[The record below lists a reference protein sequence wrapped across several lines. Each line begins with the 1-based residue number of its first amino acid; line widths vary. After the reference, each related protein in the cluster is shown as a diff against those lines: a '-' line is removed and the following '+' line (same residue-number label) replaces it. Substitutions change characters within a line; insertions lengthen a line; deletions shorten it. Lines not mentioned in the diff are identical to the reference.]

1 MAKSSGDRFYL
12 MEMRNRP
19 VMYGDIGSL
28 VKISGILLTGG
39 GSSMIL
45 ALPGVLNRANNN
57 GMDICAYS
65 EWRELTVEEWSDFI
79 HRSDDPEIL
88 VGNPKIFQR
97 KVRYEI
103 SGSIQQKVWAADG
116 FKCMY
121 CGKKMGEALMTID
134 HFIPLEMD
142 EKKNNTSNYLTSC
155 KSCNKDKGSQDP
167 FIWCAERGM
176 DPNKF
181 VDYLAKRVIK

>member
-1 MAKSSGDRFYL
+1 MSKGSGERFYL

-28 VKISGILLTGG
+28 IRIQGLLVGG
-39 GSSMIL
+39 GGAHAL
-45 ALPGVLNRANNN
+45 LLLPGTSQVSPL
-57 GMDICAYS
+57 DQY
-65 EWRELTVEEWSDFI
+65 ELTVEEWSDFI

-121 CGKKMGEALMTID
+121 CGAKMGERLMTID

-142 EKKNNTSNYLTSC
+142 DKKNNTSNYLTSC
-155 KSCNKDKGSQDP
+155 KPCNKDKGSQDP
-167 FIWCAERGM
+167 FVWCAERGM